1 MRPKKKMD
9 LFFGTAD
16 MLFFGLLRLASSSSV
31 REAFISLDD
40 WEATFGY
47 VIIIGSI
54 GSGRLV

>member
-1 MRPKKKMD
+1 MD